1 MELNTYLG
9 AHPATVFPGNHPYT
23 KNLEERGE
31 NAGTKGSVS
40 EVEHAATLTHVGR
53 MCARFELNDTR
64 FGPGK
69 PIAFWRDSFPQ
80 QLAWA
85 GFARR
90 ETLRWW
96 QAKGGVLVDIPAH
109 RFAERSKKDGRLI
122 WADVPTG
129 QVIRGLVDPS
139 GNQPLVKVVTRAP
152 TAEEM
157 LQFEHPRMP
166 FIESP
171 LWSADP
177 IAMAPEPNYQ
187 PELF

>member
-1 MELNTYLG
+1 M
-9 AHPATVFPGNHPYT
+9 
-23 KNLEERGE
+23 
-31 NAGTKGSVS
+31 AGTKGSVS